1 MPTAMQM
8 LNETYI
14 APSTCAMKTAVTR
27 HHRCGGMV
35 SEEGHFSLA
44 CHDGPERQ
52 QHAARHDQVQHAQRE
67 EYALAGDALKLAP
80 HDEAEGDEKNSGQN
94 IYGTFFHLHPS

>member
-1 MPTAMQM
+1 MA
-8 LNETYI
+8 LSAN
-14 APSTCAMKTAVTR
+14 ST
-27 HHRCGGMV
+27 
-35 SEEGHFSLA
+35 
-44 CHDGPERQ
+44 P
-52 QHAARHDQVQHAQRE
+52 ARHDQVQHAQRE

>member
-1 MPTAMQM
+1 MC
-8 LNETYI
+8 I
-14 APSTCAMKTAVTR
+14 RDS
-27 HHRCGGMV
+27 
-35 SEEGHFSLA
+35 A

-80 HDEAEGDEKNSGQN
+80 HDEAEGDEKNLSL
-94 IYGTFFHLHPS
+94 IHI

>member
-1 MPTAMQM
+1 MLI

-14 APSTCAMKTAVTR
+14 APSTCAMKIAETR
-27 HHRCGGMV
+27 HQRCGGM
-35 SEEGHFSLA
+35 SPEEGHFPFA
-44 CHDGPERQ
+44 CHNGLERQ
-52 QHAARHDQVQHAQRE
+52 QDAARHDQIQHAQRK
-67 EYALAGDALKLAP
+67 EYAFAGDALKLAP